1 MLRKRLIFAL
11 VYSDGYFNQ
20 SRNFKLQKV
29 GDLKWL
35 EKNYN
40 FKSVSRHLDEIIIL
54 NASRG
59 ESDHSIFCN
68 TVREIAKTSFI
79 PVSAGGK
86 IKSMND
92 VSMLFTNGADKI
104 IFNSTLIENP
114 NLVLKTF
121 ESYGSSSIVAS
132 IDLKINKKDDY
143 EIYINNGKTKLDL
156 TMKEYLKYIEELNVG
171 EIYINSIDRDGTGFG
186 YDLSLFKK
194 INEFNIP
201 VIIGGGA
208 GNSLH
213 FEDALKLKNIDA
225 VSTANLFNFMNNS
238 LQEARQNLI
247 FKGFNLSNWE

>member
-1 MLRKRLIFAL
+1 M
-11 VYSDGYFNQ
+11 N
-20 SRNFKLQKV
+20 
-29 GDLKWL
+29 
-35 EKNYN
+35 
-40 FKSVSRHLDEIIIL
+40 
-54 NASRG
+54 
-59 ESDHSIFCN
+59 HSIFCN

-156 TMKEYLKYIEELNVG
+156 TIKEYLKYIEELNVG
-171 EIYINSIDRDGTGFG
+171 EIYINLIDRDGTGFG

-194 INEFNIP
+194 IHEFNIP